1 MKAAVS
7 EDATLLCRLDPQLD
21 ATNMTVEWSNG
32 RFNRSVY
39 LHPDTEDT
47 RRREHLRGRASL
59 DHEQLTEGNLSL
71 KLSAVQ
77 LSDAGTYR
85 CSVSTGKLQGSCYV
99 SLTVGGWIE
108 ERVQILG

>member
-1 MKAAVS
+1 
-7 EDATLLCRLDPQLD
+7 
-21 ATNMTVEWSNG
+21 MTVEWSNG
-32 RFNRSVY
+32 RFNRTVY

-47 RRREHLRGRASL
+47 KHLGGRASL
-59 DHEQLTEGNLSL
+59 VHEQLIEGNLSL

-85 CSVSTGKLQGSCYV
+85 CSISTGELQSSCSV

-108 ERVQILG
+108 ERVQILGS